1 MAIIGNFTKQ
11 DTAFTGTI
19 STLTVTAKASI
30 TPIEKTGDQAPDFRV
45 FAGKAEI
52 GAVWSMTSK
61 AGNAYISV
69 KLDDPSFQAPIFC
82 RLVEADKGYA
92 LVWTR

>member
-11 DTAFTGTI
+11 DNAYNGTI
-19 STLTVTAKASI
+19 STLTVNTKVGI
-30 TPIEKTGDQAPDFRV
+30 TPVEKTGDQAPDFRV

-52 GAVWSMTSK
+52 GAAWSSTSK

-69 KLDDPSFQAPIFC
+69 KLDDPSFPAPILC
-82 RLVEADKGYA
+82 RLVEKDKGYA